1 MGLCLQLE
9 VRLATEEVDSGLA
22 SGHQF
27 QPSKAELGGLGR
39 PSILGRT
46 PTPQLPVPC
55 LVSES
60 CQCEQERWWAQ
71 CSLGALSTGSVTG
84 QNPFVHKNLSG
95 SQLTSEAS
103 GSARN
108 GAVRSIWVWLP

>member
-27 QPSKAELGGLGR
+27 QPSKAELGGPGR

-46 PTPQLPVPC
+46 PTPSSQCPVWSVRAASVNRSGGGPSAAWGRC
-55 LVSES
+55 P
-60 CQCEQERWWAQ
+60 QAP
-71 CSLGALSTGSVTG
+71 SLGRTRLSTR
-84 QNPFVHKNLSG
+84 
-95 SQLTSEAS
+95 TSAAHS
-103 GSARN
+103 
-108 GAVRSIWVWLP
+108 